1 MSVFVCFFGNSRI
14 SRLVSQGKKKRKK
27 KVLSRFLVWSIS
39 LFESAKD
46 TTEVFEIAASAYS
59 TLLLV
64 QDPPQNTAYSSA
76 APKN

>member
-1 MSVFVCFFGNSRI
+1 M
-14 SRLVSQGKKKRKK
+14 
-27 KVLSRFLVWSIS
+27 WSIS